1 MKKFLA
7 CALAL
12 TLTSA
17 MFASCGSSDDSS
29 SSKAETTTTT
39 TTAATTTEAT
49 TTTAAPESTADS
61 TAASGTESEGEG
73 AKDISEMPATLKN
86 YEDAS
91 VYFKKD
97 MDISSLV
104 EPFSENDFEDDE
116 SHVNLSVEELAG
128 IPMLKVEVLDQDEYG
143 DYKMPKIRIHMEKL
157 FEGHEADLEKIFTVK
172 ADVVTKAVG
181 EFTGDD
187 GVSSLVPGNFMGAFV
202 TQPAKDDGTNSWNQL
217 YEFGEAEWTS
227 EWGSY
232 ELTMRPGIKDGA
244 TFVNSTEPQYVSLMR
259 WGIPN
264 QADFYIAD
272 LRFEDE
278 DGNVIACANFGK

>member
-29 SSKAETTTTT
+29 SKAEAKTT
-39 TTAATTTEAT
+39 TTTEAT

-61 TAASGTESEGEG
+61 TAASGTESEGEA

-86 YEDAS
+86 YEEAS

-97 MDISSLV
+97 MDVASIV
-104 EPFSENDFEDDE
+104 EPFAEKDYENDE

-128 IPMLKVEVLDQDEYG
+128 IPMLKVETLDQDDQG
-143 DYKMPKIRIHMEKL
+143 NYKIPKIKFHMEKF
-157 FEGHEADLEKIFTVK
+157 FEGHEADLEKIFTIK

-187 GVSSLVPGNFMGAFV
+187 GTKHSFLV
-202 TQPAKDDGTNSWNQL
+202 TSWVHRYTAYN
-217 YEFGEAEWTS
+217 
-227 EWGSY
+227 
-232 ELTMRPGIKDGA
+232 R
-244 TFVNSTEPQYVSLMR
+244 
-259 WGIPN
+259 
-264 QADFYIAD
+264 
-272 LRFEDE
+272 
-278 DGNVIACANFGK
+278 

>member
-1 MKKFLA
+1 
-7 CALAL
+7 
-12 TLTSA
+12 
-17 MFASCGSSDDSS
+17 
-29 SSKAETTTTT
+29 
-39 TTAATTTEAT
+39 
-49 TTTAAPESTADS
+49 
-61 TAASGTESEGEG
+61 
-73 AKDISEMPATLKN
+73 MPATLKN
-86 YEDAS
+86 YEEAS

-97 MDISSLV
+97 MDVASIV
-104 EPFSENDFEDDE
+104 EPFAEKDYENDE

-128 IPMLKVEVLDQDEYG
+128 VPMLKVETLDQDDQG
-143 DYKMPKIRIHMEKL
+143 NYKIPKIKFHMEKL
-157 FEGHEADLEKIFTVK
+157 FEGHEADLEKIFTIK

-187 GVSSLVPGNFMGAFV
+187 GTKSLVPGNFMGAFV
-202 TQPAKDDGTNSWNQL
+202 TQPTTGEGENSWNDL
-217 YEFGEAEWTS
+217 YDFGEAEWTS

>member
-61 TAASGTESEGEG
+61 TAASGTESEGDA

-86 YEDAS
+86 YEEAS

-97 MDISSLV
+97 MDVASIV
-104 EPFSENDFEDDE
+104 EPFAE
-116 SHVNLSVEELAG
+116 
-128 IPMLKVEVLDQDEYG
+128 K
-143 DYKMPKIRIHMEKL
+143 DYR
-157 FEGHEADLEKIFTVK
+157 
-172 ADVVTKAVG
+172 
-181 EFTGDD
+181 
-187 GVSSLVPGNFMGAFV
+187 
-202 TQPAKDDGTNSWNQL
+202 
-217 YEFGEAEWTS
+217 
-227 EWGSY
+227 
-232 ELTMRPGIKDGA
+232 TM
-244 TFVNSTEPQYVSLMR
+244 SLM
-259 WGIPN
+259 
-264 QADFYIAD
+264 
-272 LRFEDE
+272 
-278 DGNVIACANFGK
+278 